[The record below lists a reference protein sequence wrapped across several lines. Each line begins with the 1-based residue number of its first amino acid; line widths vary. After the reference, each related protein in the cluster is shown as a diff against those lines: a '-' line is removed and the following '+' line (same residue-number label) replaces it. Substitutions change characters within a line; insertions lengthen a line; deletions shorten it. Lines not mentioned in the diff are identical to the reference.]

1 MKSYEDV
8 KVILKSDSKTEEIMC
23 HSVILCLS
31 EYFSTLFN
39 SGLSEP
45 KEKRINLYISKEAI
59 DPIIQYIYTSK
70 MNKNIFVNKNFET
83 ILEIYSKIY
92 KFQVE
97 ELKPVLQV
105 FILEYLDEDNLK
117 LLKQSGILM

>member
-83 ILEIYSKIY
+83 ILEIYSKIC
-92 KFQVE
+92 KFQIE
-97 ELKPVLQV
+97 
-105 FILEYLDEDNLK
+105 
-117 LLKQSGILM
+117 